1 MPDLIL
7 HHYPESP
14 FSEKIRLLLGY
25 KQASYRAVR
34 IPVIQPKPDFM
45 AISGGYR
52 KTPVLQVGAD
62 IYCDSAL
69 MARVIDRLYPH
80 NSIFPAAF
88 EAVAGGMAHWTD
100 TMLFKVCVAMAFQPR
115 ALGSQTLF
123 ADPAAAAAFMADRA
137 EFGKGSTELNL
148 DFAIAQPYF
157 LLHLKRLDTQLA
169 INVFLLGDTPTIVDF
184 SNYHCL
190 WFVHN
195 NAALRETFAPFPAVL
210 AWLARMGKFGQGNI
224 TEITGAEAL
233 AVAAAASPDLTPRIE
248 AQQVDGFKA
257 GDAVKITPI
266 DYGLFPVH
274 GKLLVASLEEL
285 AVVREDAQLG
295 QTVVHFPRLGF
306 KIEAA

>member
-7 HHYPESP
+7 HQYPESP

-25 KQASYRAVR
+25 KKASYSAVK

-52 KTPVLQVGAD
+52 KTPALQIGAD

-69 MARVIDRLYPH
+69 MARVIDRLYPD

-123 ADPAAAAAFMADRA
+123 ADPAVAAAFMADRA
-137 EFGKGSTELNL
+137 EFGKGSTELSL

-157 LLHLKRLDTQLA
+157 LLHLKRLDAQLA
-169 INVFLLGDTPTIVDF
+169 INPFLLGDAPTIVDF

-195 NAALRETFAPFPAVL
+195 NAALRDTFAPFPAVL
-210 AWLARMGKFGQGNI
+210 AWMARMSEFGQGNI
-224 TEITGAEAL
+224 TEMSGAAAI
-233 AVAAAASPDLTPRIE
+233 AVATKATPDLTPRIE

-285 AVVREDAQLG
+285 AVVREDPQLG